1 MRVSDRAR
9 VDPPDTT
16 TGGHNSVRPMILKEL
31 NLNEVR
37 DFILAQSPESKVYL
51 GADSERVKINGV
63 WYADYTTAV
72 IVHIDGE
79 HGCKVF
85 GEVKRE
91 RDYDQKKNKPSMRLM
106 NEVYSVSNLFSE
118 LQDVLEDR
126 YVELHLDINPD
137 FRFGSSCVVNQAIGY
152 IRGTCNLTPQVKP
165 FAWAASHVADR
176 LKELC

>member
-1 MRVSDRAR
+1 
-9 VDPPDTT
+9 
-16 TGGHNSVRPMILKEL
+16 MILKEI
-31 NLNEVR
+31 NLVEVKQY
-37 DFILAQSPESKVYL
+37 IQAQSPETAVYI
-51 GADSERVKINGV
+51 GADSERVTINGV

-91 RDYDQKKNKPSMRLM
+91 RDYDQKKNKPAMRLM
-106 NEVYSVSNLFSE
+106 NEVYAVAKLFES
-118 LQDVLEDR
+118 LKDVLEDR

-137 FRFGSSCVVNQAIGY
+137 QRYGSSCVVQQAIGY

-165 FAWAASHVADR
+165 HAWAASHAADR
-176 LKELC
+176 LKEVL

>member
-1 MRVSDRAR
+1 
-9 VDPPDTT
+9 
-16 TGGHNSVRPMILKEL
+16 MILKEI
-31 NLNEVR
+31 NLVEVKQY
-37 DFILAQSPESKVYL
+37 IQAQSPETAVYI
-51 GADSERVKINGV
+51 GADSERVTINGV

-91 RDYDQKKNKPSMRLM
+91 RDYDQKKNKPAMRLM
-106 NEVYSVSNLFSE
+106 NEVYSVAKLFES
-118 LQDVLEDR
+118 LKDVLEDR

-137 FRFGSSCVVNQAIGY
+137 QRYGSSCVVQQAIGY

-165 FAWAASHVADR
+165 HAWAASHAADR
-176 LKELC
+176 LKEVL